1 MGVWEM
7 KRAVMAALVV
17 ATAMPATAAAQSGKQ
32 VPYWV
37 SIAAR
42 EALMRTGPGTN
53 YPATWR
59 YMRRGLPL
67 KVVQVHKDWRK
78 VEDPEGEQGWI
89 KSILL
94 TDQRTVIVVGEVAAL
109 HGSADAGSRIEWR
122 VAPGVIGKID
132 HCRNG
137 WCEIGV
143 NGRMGYIETQHL
155 WGVAEG
161 EVVK

>member
-1 MGVWEM
+1 M
-7 KRAVMAALVV
+7 KRAVAAVLVAALIV
-17 ATAMPATAAAQSGKQ
+17 PAAVSAQSRKE

-67 KVVQVHKDWRK
+67 RVVQVHKDWRK
-78 VEDPEGEQGWI
+78 VEDPEGAQGWI

-94 TDQRTVIVVGEVAAL
+94 TDQRTALVVGEVGNL
-109 HGSADAGSRIEWR
+109 RGSADPDGRIDWR
-122 VAPGVIGKID
+122 VAPGVVGKID

-137 WCEIGV
+137 WCELDI
-143 NGRMGYIETQHL
+143 NGRSGYIEARHL
-155 WGVAEG
+155 WGVAED
-161 EVVK
+161 EAVN

>member
-1 MGVWEM
+1 M
-7 KRAVMAALVV
+7 KRAVLAGVMAVLAL
-17 ATAMPATAAAQSGKQ
+17 PAGAAAQSTKQ

-42 EALMRTGPGTN
+42 EVLMRTGPGTN

-59 YMRRGLPL
+59 YVRRGLPL
-67 KVVQVHKDWRK
+67 RVVQVHEDWRK

-94 TDQRTVIVVGEVAAL
+94 SEERTAIVVGEVAAL
-109 HGSADAGSRIEWR
+109 HGSADGGSRVDWR
-122 VAPGVIGKID
+122 VAPGVVGHID

-137 WCEIGV
+137 WCEINV
-143 NGRMGYIETQHL
+143 NGKAGYIETRHL
-155 WGVAEG
+155 WGVAED
-161 EVVK
+161 EIVK